1 MKKTEIT
8 TTDELARLHKKVTED
23 LNAVSRV
30 KSLLGGSCFTLNA
43 EKRILA
49 LYELDEIL
57 LFHDTPEELNEYLAE
72 PHEDE
77 EMHPLI
83 CGYINYFLNQKDKKW
98 SQPL

>member
-23 LNAVSRV
+23 LNAVSKV

-49 LYELDEIL
+49 ENLPQATELRWI
-57 LFHDTPEELNEYLAE
+57 
-72 PHEDE
+72 
-77 EMHPLI
+77 
-83 CGYINYFLNQKDKKW
+83 
-98 SQPL
+98 S

>member
-1 MKKTEIT
+1 MKKPELT
-8 TTDELARLHKKVTED
+8 TTDELVTLHKKVTED
-23 LNAVSRV
+23 IHAVRRA

-57 LFHDTPEELNEYLAE
+57 LFHDTPEDLTEYLAK

-77 EMHPLI
+77 EIHSLI
-83 CGYINYFLNQKDKKW
+83 CGYINYFLDNDTTKW
-98 SQPL
+98 S